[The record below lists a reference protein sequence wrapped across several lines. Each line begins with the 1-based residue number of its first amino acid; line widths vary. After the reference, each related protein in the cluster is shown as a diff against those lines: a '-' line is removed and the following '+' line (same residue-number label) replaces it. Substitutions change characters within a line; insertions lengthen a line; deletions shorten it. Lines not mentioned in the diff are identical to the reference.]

1 MLVIWNERANP
12 RRARAGAESAVMSS
26 PAKRTRPRSGR
37 RSPASWLIS
46 VVLPAPFGPM
56 MAWVSP
62 SRISRLTSSHARSA
76 PKLLVR
82 PLTSSR
88 VLFILA
94 EEQSREAALEEEH
107 RQHQERP
114 EDELPVRSPARERVL
129 DQEQRKGADHR
140 SGDARH
146 APEYDHEHK
155 LARARPVHELGRQVG
170 GVVDEDRPGEAAHG
184 ARDHERSE
192 PIRVGRE
199 TERARSRLVRL
210 GGPENE
216 AEPGVDEPVPH
227 EESEDKDREDQE
239 VEGVGVVEVDQARKL
254 ALHREAHAVVAAV
267 LLDRDAEVIQH
278 LRERERDHDEVDAAR
293 ADRDRADD

>member
-88 VLFILA
+88 ILFILA
-94 EEQSREAALEEEH
+94 EEQSREAAPEEEH

-114 EDELPVRSPARERVL
+114 EHQLPALPPPRTPAL
-129 DQEQRKGADHR
+129 
-140 SGDARH
+140 
-146 APEYDHEHK
+146 
-155 LARARPVHELGRQVG
+155 
-170 GVVDEDRPGEAAHG
+170 
-184 ARDHERSE
+184 
-192 PIRVGRE
+192 
-199 TERARSRLVRL
+199 
-210 GGPENE
+210 
-216 AEPGVDEPVPH
+216 
-227 EESEDKDREDQE
+227 
-239 VEGVGVVEVDQARKL
+239 
-254 ALHREAHAVVAAV
+254 
-267 LLDRDAEVIQH
+267 
-278 LRERERDHDEVDAAR
+278 DHDHLKAPAPR
-293 ADRDRADD
+293 P

>member
-1 MLVIWNERANP
+1 MLVIWKDRARP
-12 RRARAGAESAVMSS
+12 RRARAGRRGAAMYAAAE
-26 PAKRTRPRSGR
+26 RTPPRSGR
-37 RSPASWLIS
+37 RSAASWLIS

-62 SRISRLTSSHARSA
+62 SRISRLTPSHASSA

-114 EDELPVRSPARERVL
+114 QDELPVRSPARERVL
-129 DQEQRKGADHR
+129 DQEQRKGAEHR

-146 APEYDHEHK
+146 ASEYDHEHK
-155 LARARPVHELGRQVG
+155 LARARPVHELGREVG
-170 GVVDEDRPGEAAHG
+170 GVVDEERPGEPAHR

-216 AEPGVDEPVPH
+216 AE
-227 EESEDKDREDQE
+227 
-239 VEGVGVVEVDQARKL
+239 
-254 ALHREAHAVVAAV
+254 
-267 LLDRDAEVIQH
+267 
-278 LRERERDHDEVDAAR
+278 
-293 ADRDRADD
+293 

>member
-1 MLVIWNERANP
+1 MLVIWKERAKP

-62 SRISRLTSSHARSA
+62 SRISRLTPSHASSA

-88 VLFILA
+88 ILFIPA
-94 EEQSREAALEEEH
+94 EEQSREAAPQEKH

-114 EDELPVRSPARERVL
+114 EDQLPVLRPARERVL
-129 DQEQRKGADHR
+129 HQEQRKGAEHR

-170 GVVDEDRPGEAAHG
+170 GMVDEQRSGEPAHG
-184 ARDHERSE
+184 ARDHECSE
-192 PIRVGRE
+192 AIRVGRE
-199 TERARSRLVRL
+199 AERASARLVRL
-210 GGPENE
+210 GGSENE
-216 AEPGVDEPVPH
+216 AEPGVDEPVP
-227 EESEDKDREDQE
+227 EDDR
-239 VEGVGVVEVDQARKL
+239 
-254 ALHREAHAVVAAV
+254 
-267 LLDRDAEVIQH
+267 
-278 LRERERDHDEVDAAR
+278 HD
-293 ADRDRADD
+293 

>member
-26 PAKRTRPRSGR
+26 PAKRTRPRSGSR
-37 RSPASWLIS
+37 LPASWLIR

-62 SRISRLTSSHARSA
+62 SRTSRSTSSLARSA
-76 PKLLVR
+76 PKLFLKPR
-82 PLTSSR
+82 TSSR

-94 EEQSREAALEEEH
+94 EEQSREAAPQEKH

-114 EDELPVRSPARERVL
+114 ENQLPVHGPARERVL
-129 DQEQRKGADHR
+129 DQEQRKGAEHR

-146 APEYDHEHK
+146 APEYDHEHE

-170 GVVDEDRPGEAAHG
+170 GVVDEERPGEAAHG

-199 TERARSRLVRL
+199 PERARSGLVRL

-216 AEPGVDEPVPH
+216 ADPGV
-227 EESEDKDREDQE
+227 
-239 VEGVGVVEVDQARKL
+239 A
-254 ALHREAHAVVAAV
+254 
-267 LLDRDAEVIQH
+267 
-278 LRERERDHDEVDAAR
+278 
-293 ADRDRADD
+293 

>member
-1 MLVIWNERANP
+1 MLVIWKERAKP

-62 SRISRLTSSHARSA
+62 SRISRLTSSHASSA
-76 PKLLVR
+76 PKLLER

-88 VLFILA
+88 ILFILA

-114 EDELPVRSPARERVL
+114 EDQLPVHGPARARVL
-129 DQEQRKGADHR
+129 HQEQRKGAEHR
-140 SGDARH
+140 PGDARH

-155 LARARPVHELGRQVG
+155 LARARPVHELGREVR
-170 GVVDEDRPGEAAHG
+170 GVVDEQRPGEPARG
-184 ARDHERSE
+184 ARDYESRQPVE
-192 PIRVGRE
+192 VRRE
-199 TERARSRLVRL
+199 TDRARARLVRPR
-210 GGPENE
+210 GSENH
-216 AEPGVDEPVPH
+216 AEPRVDEAVH
-227 EESEDKDREDQE
+227 DEESEDKDREHQV
-239 VEGVGVVEVDQARKL
+239 VEGGGVVEVDQARKL
-254 ALHREAHAVVAAV
+254 ALHRKAHAVVAAV
-267 LLDRDAEVIQH
+267 FRD
-278 LRERERDHDEVDAAR
+278 
-293 ADRDRADD
+293 